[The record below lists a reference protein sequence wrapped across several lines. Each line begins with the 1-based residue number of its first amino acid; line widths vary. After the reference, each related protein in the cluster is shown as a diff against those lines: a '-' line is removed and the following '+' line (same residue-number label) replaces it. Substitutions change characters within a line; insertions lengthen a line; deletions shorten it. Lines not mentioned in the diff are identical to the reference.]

1 MNNKAGILYR
11 IPFYPFLVG
20 LYPVVFLWQ
29 KNFFQIQSFVVP
41 YTLLLAVEI
50 CVPVIF
56 ITWLVVR
63 RMLKAA
69 VISSFI
75 LLMFYAYG
83 PVFSLVDNLQVASFI
98 IGRHRFILPFWFL
111 IIVVGTILILRS
123 KSDFQNA
130 TWVLNLTCICLVSIS
145 MAQIAYWLITS
156 PVENPHSPKKPA
168 AENSQTAAGTGPDVY
183 YIILD
188 AYGREDLL
196 LNGYHLDTS
205 GFIKQLKD
213 LGFVIPDCT
222 QSNYTTTD
230 YSMSSSL
237 NMDYLDQLGF
247 TYKRLL
253 QEDPERLLTPL
264 VKNNRVEKKFSDMGY
279 TTITFY
285 TPYSFANVT
294 DSDIYYNFEETTL
307 ASNKLETLNF
317 RYLFLR
323 NTMMRALIEEEENNP
338 QLFDK
343 LPPNVLQ
350 IINPQSNKFTSRN
363 YSQYQQL
370 LYQMDALEKIPEIPG
385 KKFVY
390 AHMLMTHMPYT
401 FNADGSFRG
410 EFRDS
415 TEGYLDQI
423 RYTDTRIIQIVK
435 TILSKSNTP
444 PIIVL
449 QGDHSWTE
457 NDNDRPKI
465 LNAYYL
471 PDGGSQKLYPN
482 ITPVNTFRLIF
493 NQYFGGNYPLLPDA
507 SFVFDKKYPGGTLAV
522 PSSCIGNK

>member
-1 MNNKAGILYR
+1 MSNKASILYR
-11 IPFYPFLVG
+11 VPFYPFLVG

-41 YTLLLAVEI
+41 YTLLLAVDI

-83 PVFSLVDNLQVASFI
+83 PVFSLVDNLQVAGFI
-98 IGRHRFILPFWFL
+98 IGRHRYILPFWFL
-111 IIVVGTILILRS
+111 IIVVGTILILHS
-123 KSDFQNA
+123 KSDFRNV

-145 MAQIAYWLITS
+145 IVQIGYWVITS
-156 PVENPHSPKKPA
+156 PVETTHIPGEPA
-168 AENSQTAAGTGPDVY
+168 ANKSLTAGTGPDVY

-188 AYGREDLL
+188 AYGRQDLL

-205 GFIKQLKD
+205 GFIQQLKD
-213 LGFVIPDCT
+213 LGFVFPDCT
-222 QSNYTTTD
+222 QSNYDNTA

-237 NMDYLDQLGF
+237 NMDYLDHLGF

-264 VKNNRVEKKFSDMGY
+264 VKNNQVEKKFADMGY
-279 TTITFY
+279 TTITFH

-294 DSDIYYNFEETTL
+294 DSDIYYDFEETTL
-307 ASNKLETLNF
+307 ASNKLETLSF

-343 LPPNVLQ
+343 LPPDVLQ
-350 IINPQSNKFTSRN
+350 IINPQANKFTSRN
-363 YSQYQQL
+363 YGQYQQM
-370 LYQMDALEKIPEIPG
+370 LYQLDALEKIPEIPG

-390 AHMLMTHMPYT
+390 AHMLMTHMPFT

-423 RYTDTRIIQIVK
+423 RFTDTRILQIVK
-435 TILSKSNTP
+435 TILTKSSNP
-444 PIIVL
+444 PIIVI
-449 QGDHSWTE
+449 QADHSWAE
-457 NDNDRPKI
+457 NDRDRPKI

-471 PDGGSQKLYPN
+471 PDGGSQKVYPN
-482 ITPVNTFRLIF
+482 ISPVNTFRLIF
-493 NQYFGGNYPLLPDA
+493 NQYFGGNYPLLPDT
-507 SFVFDKKYPGGTLAV
+507 SFVFDKKYPNGTLVV
-522 PSSCIGNK
+522 PPSCIGDK